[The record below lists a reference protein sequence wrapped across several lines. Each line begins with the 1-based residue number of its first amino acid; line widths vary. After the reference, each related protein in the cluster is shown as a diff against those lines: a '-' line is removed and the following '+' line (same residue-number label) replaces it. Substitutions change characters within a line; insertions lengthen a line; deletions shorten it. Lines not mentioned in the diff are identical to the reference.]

1 MSNEWKPEPLG
12 PIDRVLG
19 AIPYSVVCR
28 TGIELQRKDGY
39 RLTRENFYIR
49 AELKSLDW
57 IWKFRIF
64 LGAPWILRE
73 KKSGSYVKWSS
84 GEGWWIEDGKT
95 GRRTRPMPK
104 ILAAILSVT
113 LIAFSPE
120 MLQIAFTHAETAQH
134 PEIVYGI
141 LCLIMFYIWIGHK
154 SRPSGFEEILK
165 RLGRSFGNNKDG
177 ESTNSSSDVLSEKGT
192 ERLDLMENSVKSK
205 GTD

>member
-28 TGIELQRKDGY
+28 TGIELQRKDGN
-39 RLTRENFYIR
+39 RFTRESFHIH

-73 KKSGSYVKWSS
+73 KKSGSYVNWSS
-84 GEGWWIEDGKT
+84 DEGWWIEDGKT

-104 ILAAILSVT
+104 FLAAILSVT

-120 MLQIAFTHAETAQH
+120 MLQIAFTHAETVQH

-141 LCLIMFYIWIGHK
+141 LCLVMFLLVSLIMFYIWIGHK

-165 RLGRSFGNNKDG
+165 QLGRSMGNNKDE

-192 ERLDLMENSVKSK
+192 ARPDGE
-205 GTD
+205 